1 MDYNQFMKIMGQ
13 DEESIKESIGT
24 LQEFVNEFPYFQ
36 SAHALLAKSMHVHQ
50 HVRFEKQLKIASAYA
65 GDRKSLYD
73 LIHSKKSKSV
83 HEKTAPIDSPF
94 ISPLIPEID
103 ASENK
108 FEEEL
113 NKTVLDASEE
123 EIEIEIEFPFVNH
136 SSENKQDD
144 SNQNEIEERI
154 ENDFEISAEDPH
166 DIIRKRLIE
175 ILGLKDD
182 KKEESIPEKFI
193 VETKI
198 ESLPALEETQIIP
211 VNLNEG
217 NNSEKS
223 EVIQETLKP
232 KDEFEQ
238 LFDESNKAVDFIQ
251 KAEIEY
257 ALESTLIQSLEKLP
271 IIENVKHKEKQEFF
285 KDEKKSHS
293 FYDWLKIKTTEGY
306 GRIEEVH
313 ATQTEE
319 ISTETENNKV
329 EEMIESGTLTEEVDE
344 KKSGEISLLIDRF
357 IETSPKIIPSK
368 AEFYSP
374 ANQAKKSITE
384 DEDLVSETL
393 AKIYHQQG
401 NLLKARSSYLKLS
414 LLFPEKLA
422 YFAALIS
429 ELDKAINNQDKQDL

>member
-1 MDYNQFMKIMGQ
+1 MDYNQFMKILGQ
-13 DEESIKESIGT
+13 DDESIKESIGT

-73 LIHSKKSKSV
+73 LIHSKKSKLIL
-83 HEKTAPIDSPF
+83 EKTALIDSPF

-113 NKTVLDASEE
+113 NENVVDTLEE
-123 EIEIEIEFPFVNH
+123 ELVIEFPFVNH
-136 SSENKQDD
+136 SSESTQDD
-144 SNQNEIEERI
+144 SNQYEIEERI
-154 ENDFEISAEDPH
+154 ENDFEIPAEDPH

-198 ESLPALEETQIIP
+198 ESLPASDEKQIIP
-211 VNLNEG
+211 VNLTKENIP
-217 NNSEKS
+217 EKS
-223 EVIQETLKP
+223 EIFQEAEKP

-238 LFDESNKAVDFIQ
+238 LLDESNNAVDFIQ

-271 IIENVKHKEKQEFF
+271 IIENVKHKEKQELF

-293 FYDWLKIKTTEGY
+293 FYEWLKIKTSEGY

-313 ATQTEE
+313 AYQTEV
-319 ISTETENNKV
+319 INIETENNKL
-329 EEMIESGTLTEEVDE
+329 EEIIESGTLTEQVEE
-344 KKSGEISLLIDRF
+344 KKSGEISFLIDRF

-393 AKIYHQQG
+393 AKIYNQQG
-401 NLLKARSSYLKLS
+401 NILKARSSYQKLS

>member
-73 LIHSKKSKSV
+73 LIHSKKSKLII
-83 HEKTAPIDSPF
+83 EKTAPIDSPF

-103 ASENK
+103 ESENK
-108 FEEEL
+108 FEVEL
-113 NKTVLDASEE
+113 IAKEVEPVEE
-123 EIEIEIEFPFVNH
+123 EIIIEFPFVNH
-136 SSENKQDD
+136 LAERMQDD
-144 SNQNEIEERI
+144 VNKYEIKERI
-154 ENDFEISAEDPH
+154 ENDFESPAEDPH

-182 KKEESIPEKFI
+182 IKEESNPDNFI
-193 VETKI
+193 IETKN
-198 ESLPALEETQIIP
+198 ESLPDWDEKQINAVSIKTESP
-211 VNLNEG
+211 L
-217 NNSEKS
+217 EKS
-223 EVIQETLKP
+223 ETFPESVMPI
-232 KDEFEQ
+232 DEFEQ
-238 LFDESNKAVDFIQ
+238 LLDESNKAVDFIQ

-257 ALESTLIQSLEKLP
+257 ALESTLILSLEKLP
-271 IIENVKHKEKQEFF
+271 IIENVKHKEKQEFV
-285 KDEKKSHS
+285 KDEKKGHS
-293 FYDWLKIKTTEGY
+293 FYDWLKIKTTEEY

-313 ATQTEE
+313 AYQTDEIHSEAKKNAGEEIIESEPLTEE
-319 ISTETENNKV
+319 IE
-329 EEMIESGTLTEEVDE
+329 E

-374 ANQAKKSITE
+374 SNQAKKSITE

-401 NLLKARSSYLKLS
+401 NLLKARSSYQKLS
-414 LLFPEKLA
+414 LLFPEKMA
-422 YFAALIS
+422 YFATLIF

>member
-1 MDYNQFMKIMGQ
+1 MDYNQFMKILGQ
-13 DEESIKESIGT
+13 DDESIKESIGT

-73 LIHSKKSKSV
+73 LIHSKKSKLTI
-83 HEKTAPIDSPF
+83 EKTALIDSPF

-103 ASENK
+103 VSENK

-113 NKTVLDASEE
+113 NENVVDTLEE
-123 EIEIEIEFPFVNH
+123 ELVIEFPFVNH
-136 SSENKQDD
+136 SSESTQDD
-144 SNQNEIEERI
+144 SNQYEIEERI
-154 ENDFEISAEDPH
+154 ENDFEIPAEDPH

-198 ESLPALEETQIIP
+198 ESLPASDEKQIIP
-211 VNLNEG
+211 VNLTKENIP
-217 NNSEKS
+217 EKS
-223 EVIQETLKP
+223 EIFQEAEKP

-238 LFDESNKAVDFIQ
+238 LLDESNNAVDFIQ

-271 IIENVKHKEKQEFF
+271 IIENVKHKEKQELF

-293 FYDWLKIKTTEGY
+293 FYEWLKIKTSEGY

-313 ATQTEE
+313 AYQTEV
-319 ISTETENNKV
+319 INIETENNKL
-329 EEMIESGTLTEEVDE
+329 EEIIESGTLTEQVEE
-344 KKSGEISLLIDRF
+344 KKSGEISFLIDRF

-393 AKIYHQQG
+393 AKIYNQQG
-401 NLLKARSSYLKLS
+401 NILKARSSYQKLS

>member
-73 LIHSKKSKSV
+73 LIHSKKSKLV
-83 HEKTAPIDSPF
+83 LEKTAPIDSPF

-103 ASENK
+103 ESENK
-108 FEEEL
+108 FEVKLIAKEEES
-113 NKTVLDASEE
+113 VEE
-123 EIEIEIEFPFVNH
+123 EIIFEFPFVNH
-136 SSENKQDD
+136 LAERMQDD
-144 SNQNEIEERI
+144 VNKYEIKERI
-154 ENDFEISAEDPH
+154 ENDFESPAEDPH

-182 KKEESIPEKFI
+182 IKEESNPDNFI
-193 VETKI
+193 IETKN
-198 ESLPALEETQIIP
+198 ESLPAWDEKQINAVSIKTESP
-211 VNLNEG
+211 
-217 NNSEKS
+217 SEKS
-223 EVIQETLKP
+223 ETFPETVEP

-271 IIENVKHKEKQEFF
+271 IIENVKHKEKQEFV
-285 KDEKKSHS
+285 KDEKEGLS
-293 FYDWLKIKTTEGY
+293 FYDWLKIKTTEEY

-313 ATQTEE
+313 AYETDE
-319 ISTETENNKV
+319 IHSEDKKNTGEKI
-329 EEMIESGTLTEEVDE
+329 IESGLLTEEVEE

-374 ANQAKKSITE
+374 SNQAKKSITE

-401 NLLKARSSYLKLS
+401 NLLKARSSYQKLS
-414 LLFPEKLA
+414 LLFPEKMA
-422 YFAALIS
+422 YFATLIF

>member
-1 MDYNQFMKIMGQ
+1 MDYNQFMNIMEQ
-13 DEESIKESIGT
+13 DEESLKESIVT

-36 SAHALLAKSMHVHQ
+36 SAHALLAKSMLQHQ

-73 LIHSKKSKSV
+73 LIHSKKSKLV
-83 HEKTAPIDSPF
+83 FKKNAPIDSPF
-94 ISPLIPEID
+94 ITPLIPEID
-103 ASENK
+103 EVENK
-108 FEEEL
+108 FKEEL
-113 NKTVLDASEE
+113 NEKKIESSEK
-123 EIEIEIEFPFVNH
+123 EIEIEFPFVNH
-136 SSENKQDD
+136 FSKSSQDD
-144 SNQNEIEERI
+144 SNKYEIEERI
-154 ENDFEISAEDPH
+154 ENDFEIPAEDPH

-193 VETKI
+193 VETKN
-198 ESLPALEETQIIP
+198 EPLPSSDKKQIITI
-211 VNLNEG
+211 NLNTEII
-217 NNSEKS
+217 SEKS
-223 EVIQETLKP
+223 ETFTESVKP
-232 KDEFEQ
+232 KDEFGQ
-238 LFDESNKAVDFIQ
+238 LLEESNKAVDFVQ

-257 ALESTLIQSLEKLP
+257 ALESTLIHSLEKLP
-271 IIENVKHKEKQEFF
+271 LIENVKHKEKQELA
-285 KDEKKSHS
+285 KDEKKDHS

-313 ATQTEE
+313 AYQTEE
-319 ISTETENNKV
+319 INIETENNTV
-329 EEMIESGTLTEEVDE
+329 EEIIEYGELTKQVEE
-344 KKSGEISLLIDRF
+344 KKTGEISFLIDRF
-357 IETSPKIIPSK
+357 IQTSPKIIPSK

-393 AKIYHQQG
+393 AKIYHHQG
-401 NLLKARSSYLKLS
+401 NLLKARSSYQKLS